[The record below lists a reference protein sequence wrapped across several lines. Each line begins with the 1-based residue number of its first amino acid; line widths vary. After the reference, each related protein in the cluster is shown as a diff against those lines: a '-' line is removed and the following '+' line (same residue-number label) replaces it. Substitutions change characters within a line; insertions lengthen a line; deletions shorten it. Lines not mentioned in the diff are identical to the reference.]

1 MTDRNGR
8 LSSLFDGVAARV
20 RTAELRTIGFTG
32 AVFGEGAS
40 TLALGTSLSLAAIDQ
55 GPVLLVDANWLRP
68 SLTTDAAVGSGRGL
82 SDVLRGE
89 AHLNQVLVPTGRARL
104 SFLAAGPVDGQRPSL
119 DSLPAFLDEALTAF
133 SAVVVDLPPALAG
146 DSVVLPWAAS
156 LQQLFV
162 VVRSGVTPLALVRRA
177 IEEVAL
183 ERPQVVLNRMPAG
196 SAGSTPQARVALT

>member
-1 MTDRNGR
+1 MTDRSGR
-8 LSSLFDGVAARV
+8 LCGVFDGVATRI

-40 TLALGTSLSLAAIDQ
+40 TLALGTSLSLAALDQ

-68 SLTTDAAVGSGRGL
+68 SLTTDAAVASGPGL
-82 SDVLRGE
+82 AEVLRGD
-89 AHLNQVLVPTGRARL
+89 AQLDQVLVPTGRAQL
-104 SFLAAGPVDGQRPSL
+104 SFLAAGTVDGRRPPL
-119 DSLPAFLDEALTAF
+119 DSLPSFLDQALTKF
-133 SAVVVDLPPALAG
+133 GAVVADLPPALAG

-196 SAGSTPQARVALT
+196 TAGSTAPPRVALT